1 MALLQISEPGMS
13 PDPHQR
19 RYAIGIDLGT
29 SNSLVAVCRSGVP
42 DALPDEQGRKLLP
55 SVVHYRA
62 GAAPVV
68 GHAAQQALLSDTGNV
83 ISSVKRLMGRGLADA
98 QAQGLPLRVVAAG
111 SAAASDASAAGNDRA
126 VAVATAAG
134 AVSPVEVSAEILKV
148 LRDRALAT
156 LDIDEDALAGA
167 VITVPAYFDDAQR
180 QATKDAARLAGL
192 NVLRLINEP
201 TAAAVSYGLDE
212 GEQGTYAI
220 YDLGGGTFDVS
231 VLKLT
236 RGVFEVQSTAGDV
249 ALGGDDF
256 DALIATDF
264 AREHNLGE
272 PARLAAEHPERWR
285 ALLLMARQAR
295 EALTDA
301 DTLTMRFDTDAGQ
314 GAIQVA
320 GQDGHDVSGGS
331 AGNSSEKNGGA
342 TLVSTLTRTRFEEL
356 VQPLVARTL
365 KIADTA
371 VADAG
376 LSAQAI
382 DGVVLVGGATRMPVI
397 RQAVASHFGKPP
409 YTGLDPDQVV
419 ALGAAMQAAQLI
431 GQRGDGEDDWL
442 LLDVTP
448 LSLGLETM
456 GGMVEKIIPRNSP
469 IPLARAQDFT
479 TYKDGQSA
487 MAIHVVQGERE
498 LVKDCRSLARFELRG
513 IPPMVAGAARIRVTF
528 QVDADGLL
536 SVSATE
542 QSTGVAASVT
552 VKPSYGLEDTEIERL
567 LKESITSAREDM
579 QWRALREHQIEA
591 AQLREMT
598 HNALAEDGGLLD
610 AAERQQIDDAMA
622 SLQKVLD
629 EAQALDGSP
638 EEATLLA
645 VRDRLLDARMNLQKV
660 TEHFAALRM
669 DQAIQRALAGKT
681 IDGLTS

>member
-301 DTLTMRFDTDAGQ
+301 DTVTMRFDTDAGQ
-314 GAIQVA
+314 GAVQAA
-320 GQDGHDVSGGS
+320 GQGAHDASE
-331 AGNSSEKNGGA
+331 AGEGDSSEKNGGA
-342 TLVSTLTRTRFEEL
+342 SLVSTLMRTRFEEL

-431 GQRGDGEDDWL
+431 GQRRDGEDDWL

-598 HNALAEDGGLLD
+598 QNALAEDGGLLD